1 MSDLEGQ
8 VMCVTEERLLTKSE
22 VAYKLGVSE
31 KTIDRL
37 VASNKLAARK
47 IGGRLRFE
55 PAEIDRYIE
64 ASRLEQP
71 EAG

>member
-1 MSDLEGQ
+1 
-8 VMCVTEERLLTKSE
+8 MCVTEERLLSKSE
-22 VAYKLGVSE
+22 VAYRLGVSE
-31 KTIDRL
+31 KTVDRL

-55 PAEIDRYIE
+55 PTEIERYLA

-71 EAG
+71 DQQ